1 MEQLTTKEMIVDA
14 DLEAEL
20 RQELDRQVEETR
32 EEVCMFTFFNTN
44 LMGWISLGL
53 LEPES

>member
-1 MEQLTTKEMIVDA
+1 MRQAPPLEQLTTKEMIVDT

-32 EEVCMFTFFNTN
+32 EEVCICSPFSILT
-44 LMGWISLGL
+44 
-53 LEPES
+53 